1 MSQEDQAGFDIVRLY
16 TKNASLESPNA
27 PESFNVRGNPDIQ
40 IQLSNEERNVE
51 EDFYEV
57 TLKITVT
64 AKMEKQVLFIAE
76 VEQAGLF
83 VLAGFTEEQR
93 NHLKGA
99 YCPNILYPYVRKAL
113 DDLITSA
120 GFPPVV
126 LAPLNFE
133 AIYAERQAQIAANKE
148 GDDKAKKEDKKDTK
162 KSEKKK
168 KVDA

>member
-1 MSQEDQAGFDIVRLY
+1 MSQEAQAGFDILRLY
-16 TKNASLESPNA
+16 TKNVSLESPNS
-27 PESFNVRGNPDIQ
+27 PEVFKVTGNPDIQ

-51 EDFYEV
+51 DDLHEV

-64 AKMEKQVLFIAE
+64 AKMEEEVLFIAE

-83 VLAGFTEEQR
+83 SLVGFSDEQK

-113 DDLITSA
+113 DDIITGA

-133 AIYAERQAQIAANKE
+133 AVYAERQAQIAAQAE
-148 GDDKAKKEDKKDTK
+148 EA
-162 KSEKKK
+162 
-168 KVDA
+168 DA